1 VPSVPAE
8 PAPVAVVGGGITGLV
23 AAHDLAAAGVPLTL
37 FEAQPR
43 WGGVIRTE
51 RVAGFLLEGGPDSIL
66 AQKPEGVALC
76 RELGLGESL
85 VPTTPPRMVYVL
97 RRGKL
102 HALPE
107 GVLGIPSRL
116 GPFVRTG
123 LFSWRGKLRMALDLV
138 APRGGEGDESIAS
151 FLRRRLGQEAVDR
164 LGQPL
169 MAGIHSGDPE
179 RLSLRAT
186 FPRLAELEARYRSL
200 LRGFRATA
208 RAAPGP
214 PAAAI
219 GLGSAFVSLRDGLSA
234 LVEALVATLP
244 PASLRSATSVAS
256 VARTG
261 AGFSLRMA
269 DGATE
274 AASAVIVAVPP
285 PHAAV
290 MLADLDRELADLL
303 AAIPFVSTAAVFLG
317 YRREDVGHPLDGHGV
332 LVPWTEG
339 LRTSAC
345 TFFSSKFAGRAPE
358 GHVLLR
364 GFLGSARDPGVLAST
379 DAELAQIV
387 REELGPL
394 LGLRGEPVLVRV
406 YRWPGG
412 TPQMEVGHLER
423 MARIEA
429 RLAAGPGLLL
439 AGAGLRGAGVPDCI
453 ADGRAATAGARTLL
467 SARGSSGGLF
477 RPTPG

>member
-1 VPSVPAE
+1 MPGE
-8 PAPVAVVGGGITGLV
+8 PAPVAVVGGGITGLA
-23 AAHDLAAAGVPLTL
+23 AAHDLAAAGVAFTL
-37 FEAQPR
+37 FEAQPG

-66 AQKPEGVALC
+66 AQKPDGVALC
-76 RELGLGESL
+76 RELGLGASL
-85 VPTTPPRMVYVL
+85 VPTRAPRTVYVL
-97 RRGKL
+97 RRGRL
-102 HALPE
+102 YPLPE
-107 GVLGIPSRL
+107 GVLGIPSRV
-116 GPFVRTG
+116 GPFLRTG
-123 LFSWRGKLRMALDLV
+123 LFSWHGKLRMALDLV

-186 FPRLAELEARYRSL
+186 FPRLAELEVRHRSL
-200 LRGFRATA
+200 LRGFRAAA

-214 PAAAI
+214 PAGAT
-219 GLGSAFVSLRDGLSA
+219 GFGSAFVSLRDGLGA

-244 PASLRSATSVAS
+244 RASLRPGTVVAS

-261 AGFSLRMA
+261 AGGFSLRMA
-269 DGATE
+269 DGVRE
-274 AASAVIVAVPP
+274 AASAVILAVPP
-285 PHAAV
+285 PHAAL
-290 MLADLDRELADLL
+290 MLADLDRELAGLL

-317 YRREDVGHPLDGHGV
+317 YRREDVTHPLDGHGV
-332 LVPWTEG
+332 MVPWTEG

-364 GFLGSARDPGVLAST
+364 AFLGSARDAGVLAST
-379 DAELAQIV
+379 DGELAQIV

-394 LGLRGEPVLVRV
+394 LGLRGEPVLARV

-423 MARIEA
+423 IASVEA
-429 RLAAGPGLLL
+429 RLSGWPGLLL
-439 AGAGLRGAGVPDCI
+439 AGAGLRGAGLPDCI
-453 ADGRAATAGARTLL
+453 ADGRAAAAETRALL
-467 SARGSSGGLF
+467 SARGPRVGS
-477 RPTPG
+477 

>member
-1 VPSVPAE
+1 VPAE
-8 PAPVAVVGGGITGLV
+8 PVAVVGGGITGLV
-23 AAHDLAAAGVPLTL
+23 AAHHLAAAGVPFML

-43 WGGVIRTE
+43 WGGVVRTE
-51 RVAGFLLEGGPDSIL
+51 RVEGFLLEGGPDSIL
-66 AQKPEGVALC
+66 AQKPDGIALC
-76 RELGLGESL
+76 RDLGLGESL
-85 VPTTPPRMVYVL
+85 VPTNAPRTVYVL
-97 RRGKL
+97 RRGRL

-116 GPFVRTG
+116 GPFLRTG

-186 FPRLAELEARYRSL
+186 FPRLAELEARHRSL
-200 LRGFRATA
+200 LRGFRAAA

-214 PAAAI
+214 PAGPAGFSSVFVTLRA
-219 GLGSAFVSLRDGLSA
+219 GLGE

-244 PASLRSATSVAS
+244 PASLRPKTSVAS

-261 AGFSLRMA
+261 GGFSLRMA
-269 DGATE
+269 DGTRDT
-274 AASAVIVAVPP
+274 ASAVILAVPP
-285 PHAAV
+285 PQAAV
-290 MLADLDRELADLL
+290 LLTDLDRELADLL

-317 YRREDVGHPLDGHGV
+317 YRREDVTHPLDGHGV
-332 LVPWTEG
+332 MIPWTEG

-345 TFFSSKFAGRAPE
+345 TFFSSKFTGRAPA

-364 GFLGSARDPGVLAST
+364 GFLGSARDTGVLAST

-387 REELGPL
+387 RQELGSL

-429 RLAAGPGLLL
+429 RLAAGPGLAL
-439 AGAGLRGAGVPDCI
+439 AGAGLRGAGLPDCI
-453 ADGRAATAGARTLL
+453 ADGRAAAGRTGASL
-467 SARGSSGGLF
+467 SGGGSSAGSSGS
-477 RPTPG
+477 R

>member
-1 VPSVPAE
+1 VPAE

-23 AAHDLAAAGVPLTL
+23 AAHDLAAAGVPFTL

-43 WGGVIRTE
+43 WGGVIRTD
-51 RVAGFLLEGGPDSIL
+51 RVSGFLLEGGPDSIL
-66 AQKPEGVALC
+66 AQKPEGVGLC

-85 VPTTPPRMVYVL
+85 VPTSAPRTVYVL
-97 RRGKL
+97 RRGRL
-102 HALPE
+102 HSLPE
-107 GVLGIPSRL
+107 GVLGIPSRI
-116 GPFVRTG
+116 GPFLRTG
-123 LFSWRGKLRMALDLV
+123 LFSWRGKLRMARDLV

-186 FPRLAELEARYRSL
+186 FPRLAELEARHRSL
-200 LRGFRATA
+200 LRGFRAAA
-208 RAAPGP
+208 RAASGP
-214 PAAAI
+214 PAAAT
-219 GLGSAFVSLRDGLSA
+219 GFGSAFVSLRDGLGA
-234 LVEALVATLP
+234 LVEALVAKLP
-244 PASLRSATSVAS
+244 PASLRPGVAVTTVTRS
-256 VARTG
+256 S

-269 DGATE
+269 DGATV
-274 AASAVIVAVPP
+274 AAPAVILAVPA
-285 PHAAV
+285 PHAAL
-290 MLADLDRELADLL
+290 MLAGLDRELADLL

-317 YRREDVGHPLDGHGV
+317 YRRADVGHPLDGHGV
-332 LVPWTEG
+332 MIPWTEG
-339 LRTSAC
+339 RRTHAC
-345 TFFSSKFAGRAPE
+345 TFFSSKFPGRAPA

-364 GFLGSARDPGVLAST
+364 GFLGSARDPDVLRSS

-394 LGLRGEPVLVRV
+394 LGLRGEPVLARV

-412 TPQMEVGHLER
+412 TPQMVVGHLAR

-429 RLAAGPGLLL
+429 RLATGPGLLL
-439 AGAGLRGAGVPDCI
+439 AGAGLRGTGLPDCI
-453 ADGRAATAGARTLL
+453 ADGRTAVAMTRAFLKD
-467 SARGSSGGLF
+467 
-477 RPTPG
+477 

>member
-1 VPSVPAE
+1 MPAE
-8 PAPVAVVGGGITGLV
+8 PARVAVIGGGITGLV
-23 AAHDLAAAGVPLTL
+23 AAHHLAAAGVPLTL

-51 RVAGFLLEGGPDSIL
+51 RVEGFLLEGGPDSIL
-66 AQKPEGVALC
+66 AQKPDGVALC
-76 RELGLGESL
+76 RELGLGEGL
-85 VPTTPPRMVYVL
+85 VPTRPPRTVYVL

-102 HALPE
+102 HPLPE
-107 GVLGIPSRL
+107 GVLGIPGRV
-116 GPFVRTG
+116 GPFLRTG
-123 LFSWRGKLRMALDLV
+123 LFSWRGKLRMAFDLV

-186 FPRLAELEARYRSL
+186 FPRLAELEARHRSL
-200 LRGFRATA
+200 LRGFRAAA

-214 PAAAI
+214 PAGPTGFGSVFVTLRA
-219 GLGSAFVSLRDGLSA
+219 GLGA

-244 PASLRSATSVAS
+244 PASLRLGASVAS
-256 VARTG
+256 VGRTG

-269 DGATE
+269 DGARET
-274 AASAVIVAVPP
+274 ASAVILAVPP
-285 PHAAV
+285 PHAAL

-317 YRREDVGHPLDGHGV
+317 YRREDVAHPLDGHGV
-332 LVPWTEG
+332 MVPWTEG

-364 GFLGSARDPGVLAST
+364 GFLGSARDAGVLAST

-387 REELGPL
+387 RDELGPL

-429 RLAAGPGLLL
+429 RLAAWPGLAL
-439 AGAGLRGAGVPDCI
+439 AGAGLRGAGLPDCI
-453 ADGRAATAGARTLL
+453 ADGRSAAAVTRALL
-467 SARGSSGGLF
+467 SARGPSAGFSGSPQGK
-477 RPTPG
+477 G

>member
-1 VPSVPAE
+1 VPTAE
-8 PAPVAVVGGGITGLV
+8 PARVAVIGGGITGLA
-23 AAHDLAAAGVPLTL
+23 AAHDLAAAGVPFTL
-37 FEAQPR
+37 YEAQPR

-51 RVAGFLLEGGPDSIL
+51 RVAGFLLEGGPDSIF
-66 AQKPEGVALC
+66 AQKPDGVALC
-76 RELGLGESL
+76 RDVGLGERFVATSA
-85 VPTTPPRMVYVL
+85 PRTVYVL

-102 HALPE
+102 HPLPE
-107 GVLGIPSRL
+107 GVLGIPNRI

-138 APRGGEGDESIAS
+138 APRGDGADESIAS
-151 FLRRRLGQEAVDR
+151 FLRRRLGREAVDL

-186 FPRLAELEARYRSL
+186 FPRLADLEARHRSL
-200 LRGFRATA
+200 LRGFRAAA
-208 RAAPGP
+208 RAAGPAPPGT
-214 PAAAI
+214 A
-219 GLGSAFVSLRDGLSA
+219 GLGSAFVSLSDGLGA

-244 PASLRSATSVAS
+244 PGSLRPGTTVAS
-256 VARTG
+256 VVRAG
-261 AGFSLRMA
+261 AGFSLMMA
-269 DGATE
+269 GGGRET
-274 AASAVIVAVPP
+274 ASTVILAVPAP
-285 PHAAV
+285 RAAV
-290 MLADLDRELADLL
+290 VLADLDPELADLL

-317 YRREDVGHPLDGHGV
+317 YRREDVAHPLDGHGV
-332 LVPWTEG
+332 MVPWTEG
-339 LRTSAC
+339 LRASAC
-345 TFFSSKFAGRAPE
+345 TFFSSKFPGRAPE

-364 GFLGSARDPGVLAST
+364 GFLGSARDTGVLAST
-379 DAELAQIV
+379 DTELAQIV

-439 AGAGLRGAGVPDCI
+439 AGAGLRGAGLPDCI
-453 ADGRAATAGARTLL
+453 ADGRAAAARTRAFL
-467 SARGSSGGLF
+467 SAGGSSAGS
-477 RPTPG
+477 